1 MNRRGFLSAAALPL
15 MLGADW
21 PRFRGP
27 NGFGAV
33 ELPGWPLTVPLT
45 KNVLWQTAI
54 PGSGHGSPIAIGG
67 KIFLQAS
74 GANGAERRLL
84 RIEASS
90 GRIEWSVSRP
100 GKSAHAHKKNSLA
113 SSTPTADAERVYVIV
128 WDGAAVWVVGYDHF
142 GKMLWE
148 HKLGGYES
156 QHGVGMSP
164 VVHDGSVFV
173 NYDQD
178 GAAELVALDAKS
190 GKQVWSKKHK
200 AFRACYS
207 SPLIRTTKTA
217 VEVVNASTAGVTA
230 YDAKTGE
237 VLRDW
242 VWKFDGMALRT
253 VGSPMLTDK
262 YLIAI
267 SGDGGGS
274 RSMVVLTHDAAPEIV
289 WEKKRDVP
297 YVPGPVLHGE
307 HLYWVT
313 DNGIATCAELATGRI
328 VWSERAFNKAVS
340 ASPILLGDQVLAVAE
355 DGKAIVFA
363 ASKTGYSVTSET
375 VFADAVFATP
385 AAADGRIYLR
395 TTTTL
400 YGLGR

>member
-1 MNRRGFLSAAALPL
+1 MDRRSFLAAAALPAL
-15 MLGADW
+15 LAADW

-33 ELPGWPLTVPLT
+33 EAPAWPLNVPLT
-45 KNVLWQTAI
+45 KNVVWKTPI
-54 PGSGHGSPIAIGG
+54 PGTGHGSPIAVDG

-74 GANGAERRLL
+74 GEDGGERRLL
-84 RIEASS
+84 RVEAAS

-113 SSTPTADAERVYVIV
+113 SSTPAADAERVTVIV
-128 WDGAAVWVVGYDHF
+128 WDGADVWVVGYDHG
-142 GKMLWE
+142 GKQLWE
-148 HKLGGYES
+148 HKLGGYVS

-164 VVHDGSVFV
+164 VVHDGLVYV

-190 GKQVWSKKHK
+190 GKPVWVKKHK

-207 SPLIRTTKTA
+207 SPLIRNA
-217 VEVVNASTAGVTA
+217 GGRVEVVNASTAGVTA
-230 YDAKTGE
+230 YDAANGTI
-237 VLRDW
+237 LRDW

-253 VGSPMLTDK
+253 VGSPMVTEQ

-274 RSMVVLTHDAAPEIV
+274 RSMVVLTHDETPKIV

-297 YVPGPVLHGE
+297 YVPGPVLFGE
-307 HLYWVT
+307 HLYWLT

-340 ASPILLGDQVLAVAE
+340 ASPILLGDQVLAIAE
-355 DGKAIVFA
+355 DGKAIVFTA
-363 ASKTGYSVTSET
+363 TKAGYAVTSET
-375 VFADAVFATP
+375 AFPDAVFATP
-385 AAADGRIYLR
+385 AAADGRVYLR